1 MGKVIKRAVWILLLG
16 MFCVLSGAK
25 FRRYLMLKEAA
36 AGMEAVFFPQTLGE
50 KTEQKLDELVIRHE
64 KEEAKLPAFY
74 DYREEGRA
82 VPVRNQGFYGTCWA
96 FASLTALETAL
107 MPEEETDFS
116 RDHLNFN
123 NSYALST
130 EEGGS

>member
-64 KEEAKLPAFY
+64 KEGLCLFDGSGDGSDAG
-74 DYREEGRA
+74 GR
-82 VPVRNQGFYGTCWA
+82 NGFFQGSFE
-96 FASLTALETAL
+96 F
-107 MPEEETDFS
+107 
-116 RDHLNFN
+116 
-123 NSYALST
+123 
-130 EEGGS
+130 

>member
-50 KTEQKLDELVIRHE
+50 KTEQKLAGLKSVH
-64 KEEAKLPAFY
+64 
-74 DYREEGRA
+74 RENE
-82 VPVRNQGFYGTCWA
+82 F
-96 FASLTALETAL
+96 FL
-107 MPEEETDFS
+107 
-116 RDHLNFN
+116 
-123 NSYALST
+123 
-130 EEGGS
+130 

>member
-25 FRRYLMLKEAA
+25 FRRYLMLREAA

-64 KEEAKLPAFY
+64 KEEAKLCPFY
-74 DYREEGRA
+74 RGGGLLY
-82 VPVRNQGFYGTCWA
+82 YGTG
-96 FASLTALETAL
+96 
-107 MPEEETDFS
+107 
-116 RDHLNFN
+116 
-123 NSYALST
+123 LS
-130 EEGGS
+130 GCLAGACAGAR